1 MAPLPVV
8 EGGFYGGIRA
18 AYGGV
23 PIFHTMAWRQTSA
36 LPAGQ
41 AEGQTIANAIAANWM
56 TNMAPLF
63 PTTYS
68 PIEAFVYELENPE
81 RPAFTA
87 AMSGSGSNS
96 PTNVADNVQVLIK
109 HRLNRRGRGVHGRTF
124 LPGMAQGSLNVDGKT
139 IAGADV
145 SNYTSRWNAF
155 TGDVTADVLGIDGA
169 TIAFAVLSRRRSDV
183 EPAASSFAE
192 AVIATQRRRLKR

>member
-8 EGGFYGGIRA
+8 VGGFYGGIRA

-41 AEGQTIANAIAANWM
+41 AEGQTIANAIRDNWL
-56 TNMAPLF
+56 TNLGPVF
-63 PTTYS
+63 PTTYT
-68 PIEAFVYELENPE
+68 PIEAFVYELENPS

-87 AMSGSGSNS
+87 AMSGAGGNT

-109 HRLNRRGRGVHGRTF
+109 HRLNRRGRGVHGRTY
-124 LPGMAQGSLNVDGKT
+124 LPGLSQGALNVDGKT
-139 IAGADV
+139 ITGADV
-145 SNYTSRWNAF
+145 TNYTSRWNAF
-155 TGDVTADVLGIDGA
+155 VGDVVADVLGIDGA

-183 EPAASSFAE
+183 EPVASSFAE
-192 AVIATQRRRLKR
+192 SIIATQRRRLKR